1 MKKRKICFV
10 YTEWASR
17 PDQKYGGVGYYRCVN
32 PAKAISDRY
41 DAKVFGKDLALPGE
55 TTEEMWTRLYSEYD
69 AVVVKAVDSEMGAAA
84 ACFFAKHFGK
94 RLILDLDDNYIE
106 VRPDQPGYADYH
118 AGSQK
123 RAIHQALLSQVD
135 GLIVSTKPLA
145 DFYADRVR
153 KVYGQDIPVFVAPNF
168 TDPNDWPEP
177 KRPRR
182 KVIGYAGSITH
193 NADLATVMPTLARMM
208 RSHGDWHFE
217 VLGGVR
223 SEDIPT
229 VFKDFDELTIRRVH
243 IKNGT
248 PSWKGY
254 PELLRDQRWNVGIAP
269 LVDDEF
275 NRGKSHIKWMEYS
288 MCGIATLASEVYP
301 YSEPINGTPTVE
313 HGRTGL
319 LFKDSKGFEQHLCS
333 LMEDGK
339 MRDEMA
345 REARAAVIGSWG
357 PADHSEEWHKAIETV
372 CNSPTRPI
380 NWG

>member
-1 MKKRKICFV
+1 M
-10 YTEWASR
+10 
-17 PDQKYGGVGYYRCVN
+17 N
-32 PAKAISDRY
+32 PAKALKGIYGTD
-41 DAKVFGKDLALPGE
+41 VFGSDLAKPGE
-55 TTEEMWTRLYSEYD
+55 TTETMWERIYSEYD
-69 AVVVKAVDSEMGAAA
+69 AVVVKAVDNERAAGAM
-84 ACFFAKHFGK
+84 CFFAKHYGK

-106 VRPDQPGYADYH
+106 VRPDQPGYEPYH
-118 AGSQK
+118 PGSQK

-135 GLIVSTKPLA
+135 GLITSTKPLA
-145 DFYADRVR
+145 DFYRDRMA
-153 KVYGQDIPVFVAPNF
+153 KVYGQDLPTFVAPNF
-168 TDPNDWPEP
+168 TDPDGWPEP

-229 VFKDFDELTIRRVH
+229 VFRDFDPLTFRRVH

-248 PSWKGY
+248 PSWAGY
-254 PELLRDQRWNVGIAP
+254 PELLRDQRWNVGLAP
-269 LVDDEF
+269 LIDDEF

-288 MCGIATLASEVYP
+288 MANVATLASDVYP
-301 YSEPINGTPTVE
+301 YSEPVNGTPVVE
-313 HGRTGL
+313 HGKTGL
-319 LFKDSKGFEQHLCS
+319 LFKDSASFEHHLCS

-345 REARAAVIGSWG
+345 KNARAAVLGRWGS
-357 PADHSEEWHKAIETV
+357 ADHLEEWHKAIETV